1 MAGALCYNTSVIRKG
16 ENLTMLSK
24 IIEMNRSL
32 RRLFLIL
39 GGLFALAKLTEKK
52 NTFTDEDK
60 DGYQT
65 KEFDDIW

>member
-1 MAGALCYNTSVIRKG
+1 
-16 ENLTMLSK
+16 MLSK

-32 RRLFLIL
+32 RKLFLIL

-60 DGYQT
+60 YGYQT

>member
-16 ENLTMLSK
+16 EILTMLSK

-60 DGYQT
+60 YGYQT